1 MIRRLS
7 TFRRGFL
14 STLGLDVIARG
25 LSAVATVIFIRA
37 LGVESFAYLVL
48 FLNIGQF
55 AGSALTGGVRMRYLR
70 AEAERVSRGEEQAT
84 GFALA
89 MAAGLALV
97 LGVATLAVATVSIT
111 GVGDSGTDAWLFVVL
126 TAAYTAG
133 HASVELAMYH
143 NQAHLKFLRGGAIGV
158 ARSAAILAAA
168 VAAALGLVESGA
180 VVAAATA
187 GAVLAVAAVA
197 CAPLVRQTV
206 VAPARAALGGS
217 FGREAGWLT
226 VYYLASAGFAYAGI
240 FIVASLLDDAA
251 IASYG
256 ASLRY
261 IAIVLGPVPAL
272 LAVLRVRTSQHDM
285 VDSARNQAEMIANWV
300 RHAILPVG
308 AATAAA
314 AVAAPFLIP
323 LLDGGRYPDSVPIF
337 QLLLLPALVNY
348 TTMPGPNLMMTQHRY
363 RPLAL
368 VYAIALVVLVAL
380 GAGAAETAGVVAV
393 AGAVALVGCCEAA
406 TVALLAATTARRE
419 SRTEGEDEAAPPS
432 TDLHS
437 RA

>member
-1 MIRRLS
+1 MLRRLS
-7 TFRRGFL
+7 TFRRGFV
-14 STLGLDVIARG
+14 STLGLDVVARG
-25 LSAVATVIFIRA
+25 LSAVATVVFIRS

-48 FLNIGQF
+48 FLNVGQF
-55 AGSALTGGVRMRYLR
+55 TGSALTGGVRMRYLR

-89 MAAGLALV
+89 MAAGLSLV
-97 LGVATLAVATVSIT
+97 VGVAALAVGAVSIVDVT
-111 GVGDSGTDAWLFVVL
+111 DSGADAWLFVVL

-133 HASVELAMYH
+133 HASIELAMYH
-143 NQAHLKFLRGGAIGV
+143 NQAHLKFSRGGAIGV
-158 ARSAAILAAA
+158 TRSVAILAAS
-168 VAAALGLVESGA
+168 VAAAFGLVESGA
-180 VVAAATA
+180 VVAATTA
-187 GAVLAVAAVA
+187 GAVLLVAAVT
-197 CAPLVRQTV
+197 CAPLIRQTV

-217 FGREAGWLT
+217 FSREAGWLT

-240 FIVASLLDDAA
+240 FIVASFLDQSAV
-251 IASYG
+251 ASYG

-285 VDSARNQAEMIANWV
+285 VDSARNQAKMITSWV
-300 RHAILPVG
+300 RRAILPVG

-314 AVAAPFLIP
+314 AIVAPFLIP

-348 TTMPGPNLMMTQHRY
+348 TTMPGPNLMMTQRRY
-363 RPLAL
+363 RLLAS
-368 VYAIALVVLVAL
+368 VYAVALLALVAL
-380 GAGAAETAGVVAV
+380 GVLAAEVAGVIAV

-406 TVALLAATTARRE
+406 AVALLAATAAHRE
-419 SRTEGEDEAAPPS
+419 GKGEEEAGAPPARL
-432 TDLHS
+432 DS
-437 RA
+437 RG